1 MSFFDAIDTLPEDPI
16 FSLQAAFTADKR
28 HKKIN
33 LAIGTY
39 KDSAGQSTVLMCV
52 QKAEKAILEA
62 RLVKD
67 YLPIAGEKNY
77 IFETSKLIFGQTPKI
92 TDGSIFGAQ
101 TVGGTA
107 ALRVCG
113 EFLAE
118 NNQNKTIYIP
128 NMTWVNHKLVF
139 HRSGLNVDDYPY
151 YNYSTNEFDF
161 EAMCDKIK
169 QMPQGSI
176 ILLHGTCHNPT
187 GLNPTME
194 QWKELS
200 SLIKKAN
207 IIPLFDLAYHGFGTS
222 LEKDVEPIRYFISE
236 GHELFAAYTYSKNMG
251 LYGERAGALFAV
263 MNDSQKTLKV
273 ASHLKPI
280 IRSMYSN
287 PPLQAARIVTAV
299 LQDEALKKE
308 WALELQNMKERVDE
322 MRKAFI
328 VGLLSKETGTKYQ
341 FMDRPQTGIFAYTG
355 LNSEEVLRLKTDFG
369 IYIADGRINLAGL
382 NTSNMDYVIESILA
396 L

>member
-1 MSFFDAIDTLPEDPI
+1 MSFFDSIDTLPEDPI
-16 FSLQAAFTADKR
+16 FSLQTAFFADKR
-28 HKKIN
+28 SKKIN

-39 KDSAGQSTVLMCV
+39 KDSTGQSTVLTCV
-52 QKAEKAILEA
+52 QKAEKSILEA
-62 RLVKD
+62 SLVKD

-77 IFETSKLIFGQTPKI
+77 IFETSKLIFGKTPKI
-92 TDGSIFGAQ
+92 TDGTIFGAQ

-113 EFLAE
+113 EFLAK

-128 NMTWVNHKLVF
+128 NMTWVNHTLVF
-139 HRSGLNVDDYPY
+139 KRAGLNVETYPY
-151 YNYSTNEFDF
+151 YNYSDHKFDF
-161 EAMCDKIK
+161 DEMCKRIK
-169 QMPQGSI
+169 QMPKSSI

-187 GLNPTME
+187 GLNPTFAE
-194 QWKELS
+194 WKELS
-200 SLIKKAN
+200 ALIKAAN
-207 IIPLFDLAYHGFGTS
+207 IIPLFDLAYHGFGIS
-222 LEKDVEPIRYFISE
+222 LEKDVEPIRYFVE
-236 GHELFAAYTYSKNMG
+236 MGHELFAAYTYSKNMG

-263 MNDSQKTLKV
+263 MNESQKTLKV

-280 IRSMYSN
+280 IRSIYSN

-299 LQDEALKKE
+299 LQDEGLKKE
-308 WALELQNMKERVDE
+308 WALELQNMKGRIDE

-328 VGLLSKETGTKYQ
+328 IGLLSKEAGTKYQ
-341 FMDRPQTGIFAYTG
+341 FMNQPQTGLFTYTG
-355 LNSEEVLRLKTDFG
+355 LNESQVQRLKTDFG

-382 NTSNMDYVIESILA
+382 NSGNMDYVIESILS